1 MDFPVLQADWHS
13 SVASKILQSMD
24 VLILLGLIVLSAVI
38 STAEIGFFSVNSTK
52 LKALAQ
58 TGNTRAKLAL
68 HLRSDPQKLL
78 STILVGDRLVGV
90 ATPMYATF
98 LTLSIY
104 GGQTTFDEAIAVMV
118 GLLTFVLLV
127 AVDVIPKTL
136 AAKFAV
142 PVTLNMAYPVYG
154 VQLLLKPLL
163 FVIVPLIYKLT
174 GGKGLTLP
182 LVTEEELKIMLDEG
196 GKTGTIEFEKVKM
209 IKNVFQLKDITAEDA
224 MTPRLYVFSLD
235 GNLRLKEAQELL
247 YNSKYS
253 RIPVY
258 DGTLD
263 NITGILYKTRALTE
277 LAKGQNE
284 AKLKDIAYPPLF
296 VPSGKTADD
305 LMKQFQQEK
314 RHMAVVVNE
323 FGGVMGI
330 VTLEDLLEE
339 VVGEIMDE
347 TDITEELIKRLG
359 KNHILVHSRTEVRKV
374 NDFLKVDLGDEA
386 VTIGGLIQQEL
397 GRIPKVGEELRIA
410 NCRILIHEAEPRSIR
425 SVQIFRE
432 EKSPAH
438 VEAPNLDLVS

>member
-1 MDFPVLQADWHS
+1 
-13 SVASKILQSMD
+13 MD

-38 STAEIGFFSVNSTK
+38 STAEIGFFAVNSTK
-52 LKALAQ
+52 LRALAQ

-104 GGQTTFDEAIAVMV
+104 GGQTSFDEAIAVMV

-258 DGTLD
+258 DTTLD

-284 AKLKDIAYPPLF
+284 SKLKDIAYAPLF

-397 GRIPKVGEELRIA
+397 GRIPKVGEEVRIA

-432 EKSPAH
+432 EKLPAH

>member
-1 MDFPVLQADWHS
+1 MID
-13 SVASKILQSMD
+13 I
-24 VLILLGLIVLSAVI
+24 LILLGLIVLSAVI
-38 STAEIGFFSVNSTK
+38 STAEIGFFSVNETK
-52 LKALAQ
+52 LRALAQ
-58 TGNTRAKLAL
+58 NGSKRANMAL
-68 HLRSDPQKLL
+68 QLRSDPQKLL
-78 STILVGDRLVGV
+78 ATILVGDRLVST

-98 LTLSIY
+98 LTLNIY
-104 GGQTTFDEAIAVMV
+104 GLERTFFNDTVAVAV

-127 AVDVIPKTL
+127 SVDVIPKTL

-142 PVTLNMAYPVYG
+142 PVTLSMAYPVYG
-154 VQLLLKPLL
+154 VQMLMKPVLA
-163 FVIVPLIYKLT
+163 VMVPLIHKLT

-196 GKTGTIEFEKVKM
+196 GRAGAIAFEQVKM

-235 GNLRLKEAQELL
+235 GNLRLKEAQEML

-277 LAKGQNE
+277 LAKGILD
-284 AKLKDIAYPPLF
+284 AKLKDIANPALF
-296 VPSGKTADD
+296 VPGGKTADD

-359 KNHILVHSRTEVRKV
+359 KNQILVHGRTEVHKI

-386 VTIGGLIQQEL
+386 VTISGLIQEQL
-397 GRIPKVGEELRIA
+397 GRIPKIGEELKLG
-410 NCRILIHEAEPRSIR
+410 NCRILVHEADPRSIR
-425 SVQIFRE
+425 SVQIVRE
-432 EKSPAH
+432 DKVPAH

>member
-1 MDFPVLQADWHS
+1 
-13 SVASKILQSMD
+13 MD

-38 STAEIGFFSVNSTK
+38 STAEIGFFAVNSTK
-52 LKALAQ
+52 LRALAQ

-104 GGQTTFDEAIAVMV
+104 GGQTSFDEAIAVMV

-258 DGTLD
+258 DATLD

-284 AKLKDIAYPPLF
+284 SKLKDIAYPPLF

-397 GRIPKVGEELRIA
+397 GRIPKVGEEVRIA
-410 NCRILIHEAEPRSIR
+410 NCRIVIHEAEPRSIR

-432 EKSPAH
+432 EKLPAH

>member
-1 MDFPVLQADWHS
+1 
-13 SVASKILQSMD
+13 MD
-24 VLILLGLIVLSAVI
+24 VLILLGLIVISAVI
-38 STAEIGFFSVNSTK
+38 STAEIGFFVVNDTK

-58 TGNTRAKLAL
+58 TGNSRAKLAL

-98 LTLSIY
+98 LTLNIY
-104 GGQTTFDEAIAVMV
+104 GGQTSFDEAIAVMV

-163 FVIVPLIYKLT
+163 FVMVPLIHKLT

-196 GKTGTIEFEKVKM
+196 GKTGTIEVEKVKM
-209 IKNVFQLKDITAEDA
+209 IKNVFQLKGITAEDA

>member
-1 MDFPVLQADWHS
+1 MDIA
-13 SVASKILQSMD
+13 
-24 VLILLGLIVLSAVI
+24 ILLGLIVLSAVI
-38 STAEIGFFSVNSTK
+38 STAEIGFFAVNETK
-52 LKALAQ
+52 LRALGQ
-58 TGNTRAKLAL
+58 NHNHRAKMAL

-78 STILVGDRLVGV
+78 ATILVGDRLVGT
-90 ATPMYATF
+90 AIPMYATF
-98 LTLSIY
+98 LTLNTY
-104 GGQTTFDEAIAVMV
+104 GADRTFFDDTIAVVV

-127 AVDVIPKTL
+127 SVDVVPKTL

-154 VQLLLKPLL
+154 VQFLLRPILA
-163 FVIVPLIYKLT
+163 VMVPFIHKVT

-196 GKTGTIEFEKVKM
+196 GKAGAIEVEKVKM

-247 YNSKYS
+247 YTSKYS

-263 NITGILYKTRALTE
+263 NITGILYKSRALTE
-277 LAKGQNE
+277 LAKNQTD
-284 AKLKDIAYPPLF
+284 AKLKEIAYAPIF
-296 VPSGKTADD
+296 VPAGKTADD

-359 KNHILVHSRTEVRKV
+359 KNHILVHGRTEVRKI

-397 GRIPKVGEELRIA
+397 GRIPKVGEELRIG
-410 NCRILIHEAEPRSIR
+410 NCRILVHEAEPRSIR

-432 EKSPAH
+432 EKTPVA
-438 VEAPNLDLVS
+438 VEAPNFNLVG

>member
-1 MDFPVLQADWHS
+1 
-13 SVASKILQSMD
+13 MD

-104 GGQTTFDEAIAVMV
+104 GGQTFFDEAIAVMV

-163 FVIVPLIYKLT
+163 FVIVPMIYKLT

-196 GKTGTIEFEKVKM
+196 GKTGTIEVEQVKM

-258 DGTLD
+258 DETLD

-296 VPSGKTADD
+296 IPSGKTADD

-438 VEAPNLDLVS
+438 VEAPNLDLVR

>member
-1 MDFPVLQADWHS
+1 
-13 SVASKILQSMD
+13 MD

-38 STAEIGFFSVNSTK
+38 STAEIGFFAVNETK
-52 LKALAQ
+52 LRALAQ
-58 TGNTRAKLAL
+58 NHNNRAKMAL
-68 HLRSDPQKLL
+68 QLRSDPQKLL
-78 STILVGDRLVGV
+78 ATILVGDRLVST
-90 ATPMYATF
+90 AIPMYAAF
-98 LTLSIY
+98 LTLNIF
-104 GGQTTFDEAIAVMV
+104 GGERTFFNDTVAVVV

-127 AVDVIPKTL
+127 SVDVIPKTL

-142 PVTLNMAYPVYG
+142 PVTLNMSYPIYG

-163 FVIVPLIYKLT
+163 FVMVPFIHKLT
-174 GGKGLTLP
+174 CGKGLTLP

-196 GKTGTIEFEKVKM
+196 GKTGTIEVEKVKM
-209 IKNVFQLKDITAEDA
+209 IKNVFQLKDITAEDS

-277 LAKGQNE
+277 LAKGRSE

-359 KNHILVHSRTEVRKV
+359 KNHILVHSRTEVRKI
-374 NDFLKVDLGDEA
+374 NDFLKVDLGDDA
-386 VTIGGLIQQEL
+386 VTIGGLIQQEI
-397 GRIPKVGEELRIA
+397 GRIPKVGEEVRIA

-425 SVQIFRE
+425 SVQIFRD

-438 VEAPNLDLVS
+438 VESPNLDLVS

>member
-1 MDFPVLQADWHS
+1 
-13 SVASKILQSMD
+13 MD
-24 VLILLGLIVLSAVI
+24 VLILLSLIVISAVI
-38 STAEIGFFSVNSTK
+38 STAEIGFFVVNETK
-52 LKALAQ
+52 LRALAQ
-58 TGNTRAKLAL
+58 TGNSRARLAL

-98 LTLSIY
+98 LTLNIY
-104 GGQTTFDEAIAVMV
+104 GGQTSFDEAIAVMV

-163 FVIVPLIYKLT
+163 FVMVPLIHKLT

-196 GKTGTIEFEKVKM
+196 GKTGTIEVEKVKM

-258 DGTLD
+258 DVTLD

-438 VEAPNLDLVS
+438 VEDPNLNLVS

>member
-1 MDFPVLQADWHS
+1 
-13 SVASKILQSMD
+13 MD

-38 STAEIGFFSVNSTK
+38 STAEIGFFAVNDTK
-52 LKALAQ
+52 LRALAQ
-58 TGNTRAKLAL
+58 NHNKRAKMAL
-68 HLRSDPQKLL
+68 QLRSDPQKLL
-78 STILVGDRLVGV
+78 ATILVGDRLVST
-90 ATPMYATF
+90 AIPMYAAF
-98 LTLSIY
+98 LTLNIF
-104 GGQTTFDEAIAVMV
+104 GGERTFFNDTVAVVV

-127 AVDVIPKTL
+127 SVDVIPKTL
-136 AAKFAV
+136 AAKFAI
-142 PVTLNMAYPVYG
+142 PVTLNMSYPIYG
-154 VQLLLKPLL
+154 VELLLKPLL
-163 FVIVPLIYKLT
+163 FVMVPFIHQLT

-196 GKTGTIEFEKVKM
+196 GKTGTIEVEKVKM

-235 GNLRLKEAQELL
+235 GDLRLKEAQELL

-277 LAKGQNE
+277 LAKGRNE

-339 VVGEIMDE
+339 VVGEIM
-347 TDITEELIKRLG
+347 

-397 GRIPKVGEELRIA
+397 GRIPKVGEEVRIA

-438 VEAPNLDLVS
+438 VETPNLDLVS

>member
-1 MDFPVLQADWHS
+1 
-13 SVASKILQSMD
+13 MD

-38 STAEIGFFSVNSTK
+38 STAEIGFFAVNSTK
-52 LKALAQ
+52 LRALAQ
-58 TGNTRAKLAL
+58 TGNSRAKLAL

-104 GGQTTFDEAIAVMV
+104 GGQTFFDEAIAVMV

-235 GNLRLKEAQELL
+235 GNLHLKEAQELL

-296 VPSGKTADD
+296 VPAGKTADD

-314 RHMAVVVNE
+314 RHMAAVVNE

-359 KNHILVHSRTEVRKV
+359 KNHILVHGRTEVRKV
-374 NDFLKVDLGDEA
+374 NDFLKVDLGNEA
-386 VTIGGLIQQEL
+386 VTIAGLIQQEL
-397 GRIPKVGEELRIA
+397 GRIPKVGEEVRIA

>member
-1 MDFPVLQADWHS
+1 
-13 SVASKILQSMD
+13 MD
-24 VLILLGLIVLSAVI
+24 VLILLGLILLSAVI
-38 STAEIGFFSVNSTK
+38 STAEIGFFAVNDTK
-52 LKALAQ
+52 LRALAQ
-58 TGNTRAKLAL
+58 NHNKRAKMAL
-68 HLRSDPQKLL
+68 QLRSDPQKLL
-78 STILVGDRLVGV
+78 ATILVGDRLVST
-90 ATPMYATF
+90 AIPMYAAF
-98 LTLSIY
+98 LTLNIF
-104 GGQTTFDEAIAVMV
+104 GGERTFFNDTVAVVV

-127 AVDVIPKTL
+127 SVDVIPKTL
-136 AAKFAV
+136 AAKFAI
-142 PVTLNMAYPVYG
+142 PVTLNMSYPIYG
-154 VQLLLKPLL
+154 VELLLKPLL
-163 FVIVPLIYKLT
+163 FVMVPFIHKLT

-182 LVTEEELKIMLDEG
+182 LVTEEELKIMLDQG
-196 GKTGTIEFEKVKM
+196 GKTGAIEVEKVKM

-235 GNLRLKEAQELL
+235 GDLRLKDAQELL

-277 LAKGQNE
+277 LAKGRNE

-359 KNHILVHSRTEVRKV
+359 KNHILVHGRTEVRKI

-386 VTIGGLIQQEL
+386 VTIGGLIQQEI
-397 GRIPKVGEELRIA
+397 GRIPKVGEEVRIA